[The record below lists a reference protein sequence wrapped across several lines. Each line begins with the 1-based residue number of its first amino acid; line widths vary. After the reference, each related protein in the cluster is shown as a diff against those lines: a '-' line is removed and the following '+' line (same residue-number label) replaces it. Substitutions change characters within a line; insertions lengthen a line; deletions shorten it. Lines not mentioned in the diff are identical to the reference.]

1 VPYPAAF
8 LKGEKEFLARI
19 EARVPHL
26 RAHFKRCEDIH
37 PEERPQKLN
46 ARAREHG
53 PRLWEW
59 AGIDKAPHQS
69 YGALNGMMADLAF
82 RHPHDDYDLPVVL
95 DLIRVIHLPDIIA
108 GDIHGHGLTKAEVDE
123 TRSLA
128 MRYMLGGFAPRK
140 LWEAWQGADDPHFPE
155 AQWTRD
161 LRRIALAVTAAQYRA
176 AHPAAAARIDAL
188 ACALRAGLETAHGRA
203 VMNDV
208 MADALGWPRPAA
220 PPSRGL
226 TAG

>member
-19 EARVPHL
+19 GARIPSL
-26 RAHFKRCEDIH
+26 RAHFRQCEDIH
-37 PEERPQKLN
+37 PEERPQKLD
-46 ARAREHG
+46 ALALRHG

-59 AGIDKAPHQS
+59 IGVQEARRQS
-69 YGALNGMMADLAF
+69 YGDLNAQMAALAF

-95 DLIRVIHLPDIIA
+95 DLIRAIHLPDIIA
-108 GDIHGHGLTKAEVDE
+108 GDIHGQGLTKAEIDE
-123 TRSLA
+123 THALA

-140 LWEAWQGADDPHFPE
+140 LWEAWQGVTDPRFPE

-161 LRRIALAVTAAQYRA
+161 LRRIAVAATAAQYRA
-176 AHPAAAARIDAL
+176 AYPAAAPRIDAL

-203 VMNDV
+203 VM
-208 MADALGWPRPAA
+208 ARITGWPHVHAPADFT
-220 PPSRGL
+220 PG
-226 TAG
+226 